1 MLVALLALWLNQV
14 KHTSCFRGLWLLIKM
29 SRSIHAQ
36 DLAVDLNHFI
46 CPVGTQSRW
55 FRLYL
60 IAVVKLILYFLK
72 QIMVFLIK
80 SLHLGTKHG
89 LSTTTPLLY
98 LLQNFDQ
105 VRFELLVFEQVSLSD
120 MW

>member
-1 MLVALLALWLNQV
+1 M
-14 KHTSCFRGLWLLIKM
+14 KM
-29 SRSIHAQ
+29 SRSVHAQ
-36 DLAVDLNHFI
+36 DLAVDLNHLI
-46 CPVGTQSRW
+46 CPVGTQSFW

-60 IAVVKLILYFLK
+60 IAPVKLIIYFLK
-72 QIMVFLIK
+72 QIMVFLLK
-80 SLHLGTKHG
+80 SLNLGTKHG
-89 LSTTTPLLY
+89 LSTATPLLY